1 VGAGLFAGK
10 KAYNIE
16 SDDIFTNSSRPK
28 RHCRLSNW
36 LAERLQPPPDS
47 DAQNNMGNIKRS
59 RTQTIHFLG
68 YRASAALSIHSSSF
82 QRFYLNGIQE
92 QEIDPDPEPDPEA
105 ATNRDRQGH
114 EAHGGYATSAY
125 ISRRS
130 AA

>member
-1 VGAGLFAGK
+1 LLNGLA
-10 KAYNIE
+10 
-16 SDDIFTNSSRPK
+16 DQ
-28 RHCRLSNW
+28 
-36 LAERLQPPPDS
+36 LQPPPDPG
-47 DAQNNMGNIKRS
+47 APNNKGNIKKS
-59 RTQTIHFLG
+59 RTQTIHLLR
-68 YRASAALSIHSSSF
+68 YRAYAALSNHSSSF